1 MGKEEKKRFGQ
12 LDKPCIFTIQG
23 SYRGVPWRQTGVVW
37 GEKEE
42 GEPRLYVHLFLGAWV
57 VRGGVTGRP
66 EFTPPYWYLAFFS
79 EGFRIFKTQTQRNV
93 SLSVHTH
100 THTNTWKRQMVF
112 TLPGRS
118 TWGIHQHSS
127 YRLHYQTPR
136 SSLEQRKV
144 WPVGVWQRTRIHPP
158 QPVKR
163 KMTLFQRLQKN
174 QYQETGLQLV
184 SQSKFAIKVECT

>member
-100 THTNTWKRQMVF
+100 THT
-112 TLPGRS
+112 
-118 TWGIHQHSS
+118 
-127 YRLHYQTPR
+127 QTPKKGKWF
-136 SSLEQRKV
+136 SHYLEGAHEGFINTHHTACIIKLPAVV
-144 WPVGVWQRTRIHPP
+144 WSREKCDQLAFG
-158 QPVKR
+158 K
-163 KMTLFQRLQKN
+163 
-174 QYQETGLQLV
+174 ELV
-184 SQSKFAIKVECT
+184 SILHNLLKERWHYSSAYKKINTKKQAFS

>member
-1 MGKEEKKRFGQ
+1 MYTYTLRKELSVELTRGWLSGEGGEKRFGQ

-23 SYRGVPWRQTGVVW
+23 SYRGVPWWQTGAVW

-100 THTNTWKRQMVF
+100 TPTHKHPKKANGFHTTWKEHMRDSS
-112 TLPGRS
+112 TL
-118 TWGIHQHSS
+118 I
-127 YRLHYQTPR
+127 
-136 SSLEQRKV
+136 
-144 WPVGVWQRTRIHPP
+144 IPP
-158 QPVKR
+158 ALSNSPQ
-163 KMTLFQRLQKN
+163 
-174 QYQETGLQLV
+174 
-184 SQSKFAIKVECT
+184 